1 MIQRKDAIIFLVENE
16 ETTTRMLNLW
26 PVYSVISHEFTPFF
40 VGRIQTISVLDK
52 PIVKSEHDTR
62 KCICL
67 SKLPWCSGVVCI
79 HITPYIRK
87 STALAP
93 SLLLCSSSLLLASSL
108 QQAVAVQRKSLLFS
122 FRNESLLMRR
132 ASCCQSARSSECES
146 YQPDFVQDVGVVPCS
161 MNNTALI

>member
-40 VGRIQTISVLDK
+40 VGRIQTISILDK

-62 KCICL
+62 KSICL

-79 HITPYIRK
+79 HITPYIGK

-108 QQAVAVQRKSLLFS
+108 QQALAVPRKSLLFS
-122 FRNESLLMRR
+122 FRNESPNEESELLPKRTIQRMRII
-132 ASCCQSARSSECES
+132 SARFCTRRWRGSVLDE
-146 YQPDFVQDVGVVPCS
+146 
-161 MNNTALI
+161 